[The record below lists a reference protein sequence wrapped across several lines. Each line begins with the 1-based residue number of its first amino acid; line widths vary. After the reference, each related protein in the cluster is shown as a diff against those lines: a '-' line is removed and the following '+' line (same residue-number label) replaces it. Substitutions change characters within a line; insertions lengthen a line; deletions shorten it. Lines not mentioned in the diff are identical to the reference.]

1 MLMNLAFLKSAMSCR
16 ISLGIEYHKTY
27 PMSNSTTYTDA
38 NFDRLSATNVG
49 SVGHPSAPLPCRKR
63 SQLRSQ
69 AHH

>member
-1 MLMNLAFLKSAMSCR
+1 MLMNPAFLKSAMSCR

-49 SVGHPSAPLPCRKR
+49 SVGPLSAPLPCRKR
-63 SQLRSQ
+63 LPFQSRVR
-69 AHH
+69 H

>member
-1 MLMNLAFLKSAMSCR
+1 MLMNPAFLKSAMSCR

-49 SVGHPSAPLPCRKR
+49 SVGPLSAPSPCRKR
-63 SQLRSQ
+63 PPSQLQVR
-69 AHH
+69 H